1 MRRTAMILLAG
12 ASVLLSAPALA
23 ADSTYTTAPP
33 STVCVT
39 ANGTGSV
46 NPADCTGVLPTV
58 LVNTTVPTRVRAQD
72 SGSSL
77 PVTGGD
83 ITQLAIIGAGAV
95 ALGSVLVRKSRAR
108 AV

>member
-1 MRRTAMILLAG
+1 MRRTAMTLLAG
-12 ASVLLSAPALA
+12 ASLLLAAPALA
-23 ADSTYTTAPP
+23 ADETYTTTPP
-33 STVCVT
+33 STVCVA
-39 ANGTGSV
+39 ANGAVST
-46 NPADCTGVLPTV
+46 NPADCTEVLPTV
-58 LVNTTVPTRVRAQD
+58 LENTTVPSRVRAQD

-95 ALGSVLVRKSRAR
+95 ALGSLLVRKSRAR